1 MSNVLDTNGPYA
13 RLGGVQDA
21 SESIEAPRNGRR
33 GVGRFRN
40 TSRPMTMDRAKR
52 QRVASRPWGF
62 RLFSAYVVD
71 DELDLAREEGRPSDI
86 S

>member
-1 MSNVLDTNGPYA
+1 
-13 RLGGVQDA
+13 
-21 SESIEAPRNGRR
+21 
-33 GVGRFRN
+33 
-40 TSRPMTMDRAKR
+40 MDRAKR
-52 QRVASRPWGF
+52 QRVASRAWGF